1 MGIVQP
7 GVAKGLDEFFRGGEG
22 CVGRIGGQ
30 VAEKRLIFALFDK
43 GHGFVKE
50 NVLPVAFGFHAF
62 AVADEE
68 GVKVI
73 EGAADIDRALVETPL
88 FGAGFVTQVPFSDKA
103 CLVPCGFQELGKK
116 NRILVQFLT
125 GDDGMGEPVAKL
137 VHAGQE
143 GCPGRRTGGT
153 A

>member
-1 MGIVQP
+1 M
-7 GVAKGLDEFFRGGEG
+7 
-22 CVGRIGGQ
+22 GRIGGQ
-30 VAEKRLIFALFDK
+30 VAEKGLIFALFDK

-73 EGAADIDRALVETPL
+73 EGAAGIGRAPVETTL

-103 CLVPCGFQELGKK
+103 GLVPCGFQELG
-116 NRILVQFLT
+116 
-125 GDDGMGEPVAKL
+125 
-137 VHAGQE
+137 
-143 GCPGRRTGGT
+143 RRT
-153 A
+153 ASLCNS